1 MILTKIHI
9 KISLTRLAL
18 YGGLLLFILGSCA
31 GSKKVEQ
38 SIFNQRK
45 PFKELLHSATS
56 EKLIGHHEKA
66 IELYEQC
73 LIIEPTNPAV
83 HFALSDL
90 YETKKNNDKAL
101 FHAEKAYAYNKTNKW
116 YILRLADLYFK
127 QEKYAET
134 ADLYALIIEDE
145 KNIDFKFNYVET
157 LIRSN
162 RFTTAI
168 DILNEIEVETGKIPE
183 VCFTKHDLYL
193 ELGKPVEAQ
202 QELDN
207 LLNENPNELEY
218 KITVAE
224 FYMQQNL
231 LDKSKNL
238 LSTVIAQD
246 PNYGLAYFMMAD
258 LELRADNLKG
268 AFANLEIGFTKE
280 DVELERKL
288 DILRSLIPYAN
299 VTKRDYATMRTG
311 IQHLFD
317 LIYDPVL
324 KNSMLHEYYGNFL
337 FESDKFDEATKQYQI
352 ACDLN
357 PGSFETWIQLFSL
370 QNKQNDFNGMYLNG
384 KKASE
389 IFPAQ
394 PLVYLFAGIGAKE
407 KKLYEEAE
415 EWFFLGKELVIRDA
429 QLSSEFLYHLGDM
442 NYRLGNETEGDFYFQ
457 EALKAFPGNEH
468 VHGAIA
474 KKLIETKQL
483 DAAESEL
490 IKALE
495 LAPKSI
501 VLHEIY
507 GDLLFNKKEYTKAAN
522 HFLRALLDNYADF
535 ELLEKYGDALF
546 LSGDETKAL
555 DVWAEAIRN
564 GNKSLILQRK
574 LADKKYY
581 EAN

>member
-1 MILTKIHI
+1 M
-9 KISLTRLAL
+9 
-18 YGGLLLFILGSCA
+18 
-31 GSKKVEQ
+31 
-38 SIFNQRK
+38 
-45 PFKELLHSATS
+45 
-56 EKLIGHHEKA
+56 
-66 IELYEQC
+66 
-73 LIIEPTNPAV
+73 
-83 HFALSDL
+83 
-90 YETKKNNDKAL
+90 
-101 FHAEKAYAYNKTNKW
+101 
-116 YILRLADLYFK
+116 
-127 QEKYAET
+127 
-134 ADLYALIIEDE
+134 
-145 KNIDFKFNYVET
+145 
-157 LIRSN
+157 
-162 RFTTAI
+162 
-168 DILNEIEVETGKIPE
+168 
-183 VCFTKHDLYL
+183 FTKHDLYL
-193 ELGKPVEAQ
+193 ELGKPAEAQ

-324 KNSMLHEYYGNFL
+324 KNSALHEYYGNFL
-337 FESDKFDEATKQYQI
+337 FTSDKFDEATKQYQI

-370 QNKQNDFNGMYLNG
+370 QNKQKDFNGMYLNG

-389 IFPAQ
+389 IFQ
-394 PLVYLFAGIGAKE
+394 LNLWSVVCRNWCQR

-415 EWFFLGKELVIRDA
+415 EWFLGKELVIRDA

-442 NYRLGNETEGDFYFQ
+442 NYRLGNEAEGDFYFKKH
-457 EALKAFPGNEH
+457 LKPF
-468 VHGAIA
+468 
-474 KKLIETKQL
+474 LETNMYM
-483 DAAESEL
+483 ER
-490 IKALE
+490 
-495 LAPKSI
+495 
-501 VLHEIY
+501 
-507 GDLLFNKKEYTKAAN
+507 LLKN
-522 HFLRALLDNYADF
+522 
-535 ELLEKYGDALF
+535 
-546 LSGDETKAL
+546 
-555 DVWAEAIRN
+555 
-564 GNKSLILQRK
+564 
-574 LADKKYY
+574 
-581 EAN
+581 